1 MLKGVPRILS
11 PELLKVLAEMGHGDE
26 IVLADANFPAASNAR
41 RLIRM
46 DGVAMP
52 EVLEAVLQLMPLD
65 SYTAEPVA
73 FMKVEAGDV
82 PPVIWETYR
91 SIIEGC
97 GYDVRIRYEER
108 CDFYLQ
114 SRNAYAVVAT
124 GERSPYGNIV
134 LKKGVVL

>member
-1 MLKGVPRILS
+1 MLKGVPRVLS

-52 EVLEAVLQLMPLD
+52 ELLEAVLQLMPLD

-73 FMKVEAGDV
+73 FMQAEAGDL

-97 GYDVRIRYEER
+97 GYDACVRYEER
-108 CDFYLQ
+108 YSFYLR
-114 SRNAYAVVAT
+114 SRNAYAIVAT
-124 GERSPYGNIV
+124 GEQSPYGNIV